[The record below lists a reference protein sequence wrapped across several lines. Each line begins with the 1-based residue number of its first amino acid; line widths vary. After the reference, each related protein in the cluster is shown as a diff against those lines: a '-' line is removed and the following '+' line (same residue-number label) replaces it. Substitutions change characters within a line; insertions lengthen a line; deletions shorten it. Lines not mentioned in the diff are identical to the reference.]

1 MKAKDIEELIIS
13 YCEGATDNVADGVLY
28 KELSKILE
36 AKFTS
41 HNSECTV
48 TQSEIASPKLTS

>member
-1 MKAKDIEELIIS
+1 
-13 YCEGATDNVADGVLY
+13 
-28 KELSKILE
+28 LE

-48 TQSEIASPKLTS
+48 TQSEIASPKLTSWASYIHKRCTK